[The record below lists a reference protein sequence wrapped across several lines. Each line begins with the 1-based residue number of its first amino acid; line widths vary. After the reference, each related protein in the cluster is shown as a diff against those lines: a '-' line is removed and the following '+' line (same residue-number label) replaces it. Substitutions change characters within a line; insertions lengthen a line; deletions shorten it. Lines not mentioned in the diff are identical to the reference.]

1 MHAIVES
8 NAYPRDNLT
17 TPGPT
22 KPSKG
27 DVFNRRYSM
36 ENHQQ
41 GKNKILEKN
50 DAVEERAADKGRLV
64 PCLLI
69 FPEGGV
75 VVVVVAVDAGEGVQ
89 EKAQE
94 VFLVKGRPRCVQDKV
109 EDQHDSGMS
118 IV

>member
-8 NAYPRDNLT
+8 NAHPRDNLT
-17 TPGPT
+17 APGPA
-22 KPSKG
+22 KHSIKG
-27 DVFNRRYSM
+27 DVFNRRYAT

-41 GKNKILEKN
+41 SKNQVLEKN
-50 DAVEERAADKGRLV
+50 DAVEEPSADKRRLV

-89 EKAQE
+89 K
-94 VFLVKGRPRCVQDKV
+94 K
-109 EDQHDSGMS
+109 S
-118 IV
+118 

>member
-1 MHAIVES
+1 
-8 NAYPRDNLT
+8 
-17 TPGPT
+17 
-22 KPSKG
+22 
-27 DVFNRRYSM
+27 M

-75 VVVVVAVDAGEGVQ
+75 VVVVVAVDAG
-89 EKAQE
+89 
-94 VFLVKGRPRCVQDKV
+94 
-109 EDQHDSGMS
+109 
-118 IV
+118 

>member
-1 MHAIVES
+1 MHAIVEN

-17 TPGPT
+17 GPGPA

-41 GKNKILEKN
+41 SKNKILEKN
-50 DAVEERAADKGRLV
+50 DAVEERAADKRRLV

-69 FPEGGV
+69 FPEGGI

-89 EKAQE
+89 EKA
-94 VFLVKGRPRCVQDKV
+94 
-109 EDQHDSGMS
+109 
-118 IV
+118 